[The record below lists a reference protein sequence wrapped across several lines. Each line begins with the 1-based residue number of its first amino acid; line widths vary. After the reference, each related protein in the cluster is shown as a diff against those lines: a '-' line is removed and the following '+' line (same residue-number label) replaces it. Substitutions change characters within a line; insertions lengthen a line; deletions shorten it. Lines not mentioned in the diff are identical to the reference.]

1 MATMGIPQ
9 RKLRLSQVKGLINVD
24 TFDSVGLV
32 VIGFAILVRRRAG
45 GLT

>member
-1 MATMGIPQ
+1 MATMGIRE
-9 RKLRLSQVKGLINVD
+9 RKLRLSQIKGWINMD

-32 VIGFAILVRRRAG
+32 MIGFAILVRRRAG